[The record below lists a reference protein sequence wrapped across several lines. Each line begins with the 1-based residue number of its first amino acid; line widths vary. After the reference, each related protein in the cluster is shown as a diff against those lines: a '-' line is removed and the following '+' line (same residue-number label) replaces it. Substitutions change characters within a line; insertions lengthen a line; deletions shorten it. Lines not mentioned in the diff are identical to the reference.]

1 MNTLKTYLAEGN
13 PREELLFFVGAAL
26 DAFHVQDHEDE
37 PAIQEDDE
45 EKNMMAGLCN
55 SFWNGDAPQAAADDA
70 DF

>member
-1 MNTLKTYLAEGN
+1 MLSEGN
-13 PREELLFFVGAAL
+13 LMEELLSFVEAEL

-45 EKNMMAGLCN
+45 EKIMMAGLYN
-55 SFWNGDAPQAAADDA
+55 SFWNSDAQQAAADDA